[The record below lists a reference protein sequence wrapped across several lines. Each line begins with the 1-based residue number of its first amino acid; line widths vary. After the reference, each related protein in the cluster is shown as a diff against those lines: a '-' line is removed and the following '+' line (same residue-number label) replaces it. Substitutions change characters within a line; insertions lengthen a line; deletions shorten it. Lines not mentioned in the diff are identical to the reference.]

1 MFFALW
7 DFMYNIRLL
16 VLEVCVQRDTVALL
30 GRAEKEPAKM
40 CYIREE
46 TALGAT
52 KPHSRALC
60 ALPHPSRHADP
71 ILGIMHAALLGKFL
85 CQPSAVK
92 FFSRSLFYVGHWETF
107 LLRRSGGAVA
117 RAAREVRESWSMEV
131 LKNRADVAHVWLSG
145 CGGGWTR

>member
-1 MFFALW
+1 
-7 DFMYNIRLL
+7 MYNIRLL

-71 ILGIMHAALLGKFL
+71 ILGIMHAALPGKFL

-117 RAAREVRESWSMEV
+117 QLPREESGHVPGNTQGQDSEHSDRAVGV
-131 LKNRADVAHVWLSG
+131 LAHCRAVEIAGL
-145 CGGGWTR
+145 